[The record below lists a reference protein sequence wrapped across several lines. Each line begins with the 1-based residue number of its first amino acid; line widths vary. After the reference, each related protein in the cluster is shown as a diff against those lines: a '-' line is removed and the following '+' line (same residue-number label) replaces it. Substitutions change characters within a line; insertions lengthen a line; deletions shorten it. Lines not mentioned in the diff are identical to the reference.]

1 MQENKRSRKW
11 IVMAVAVAGVI
22 AVAVGLAIGRSA
34 PDGAAAA
41 APAASAATSAGKPAL
56 TVTTTRAETLDWPR
70 TLEAHGSVAAW
81 QEASIGAEI
90 GGFRLTEVRVNVGDR
105 VRRGQVLALMSP
117 DTVQADLAQT
127 RAALAEAEATLAEA
141 QANAERARQLQT
153 TGAISSQQINQYLTA
168 EQTARARLE
177 AQRARLEAEALRLR
191 QTRVLAPDDG
201 VISARTAAVGA
212 VAQPGAEMFRL
223 IRGGRLEWRAE
234 VTATEL
240 PRLRAGMPAR
250 LLHDDGSSTPGRV
263 RMVAPTID
271 PQTRNGLVYVDLP
284 ANGDDRAQVRAGLF
298 ARGEFELGRSPAL
311 TLPQSAVVLRDGFSY
326 ALRVGPDARLAQ
338 VKLATGRRLGE
349 RIEVLDGLKAG
360 DLVVA
365 SGAGF
370 LGDGDLVR
378 VVPAGPRA
386 DAASAP

>member
-1 MQENKRSRKW
+1 MQENKQLRNR
-11 IVMAVAVAGVI
+11 IAIALAVAAVI
-22 AVAVGLAIGRSA
+22 AIAVWLATRGSQ
-34 PDGAAAA
+34 DTAANAA
-41 APAASAATSAGKPAL
+41 EAAASAAKPAL
-56 TVTTTRAETLDWPR
+56 TVTTTRAEPLEWPQ
-70 TLEAHGSVAAW
+70 TLEASGSVAAW
-81 QEASIGAEI
+81 QEASVGAEI
-90 GGFRLTEVRVNVGDR
+90 GGFRLTEVLVNVGDR
-105 VRRGQVLALMSP
+105 VKRGQVLARMSG
-117 DTVQADLAQT
+117 DTVQADRAQT
-127 RAALAEAEATLAEA
+127 RASLAEAEATLAEA

-153 TGAISSQQINQYLTA
+153 TGAISSQLINQYLTA

-177 AQRARLEAEALRLR
+177 AQRARLQADDLRLR

-201 VISARTAAVGA
+201 VISARSATVGA
-212 VAQPGAEMFRL
+212 VTQPGAEQFRL

-240 PRLRAGMPAR
+240 PRIRTGMPVR
-250 LLHDDGSSTPGRV
+250 LLHSDGGTTSGTV

-284 ANGDDRAQVRAGLF
+284 ANGEGRPQVRAGMF
-298 ARGEFELGRSPAL
+298 ARGEFELGRTPAL

-326 ALRVGPDARLAQ
+326 VLRVGPNARLAQ
-338 VKLATGRRLGE
+338 TKIATGRRLGE

-360 DLVVA
+360 EPVVA

-378 VVPAGPRA
+378 VVQTSA
-386 DAASAP
+386 AASAPAAAQ

>member
-1 MQENKRSRKW
+1 MQENRTLRKR
-11 IVMAVAVAGVI
+11 IALALAVTGVI
-22 AVAVGLAIGRSA
+22 ALAVWLAAGRSA
-34 PDGAAAA
+34 PDGAAPAG
-41 APAASAATSAGKPAL
+41 APAQAAASAAKPAL
-56 TVTTTRAETLDWPR
+56 TVTTTRAESLDWPR
-70 TLEAHGSVAAW
+70 TLEANGSVAAW

-105 VRRGQVLALMSP
+105 VKRGQVLALMSP
-117 DTVQADLAQT
+117 ETVQADLAQT
-127 RAALAEAEATLAEA
+127 RASLAETEATLADA

-177 AQRARLEAEALRLR
+177 AQRARLQAEDLRLR

-240 PRLRAGMPAR
+240 PRIRTGMPVR
-250 LLHDDGSSTPGRV
+250 LLHGDGSNTRGSV

-284 ANGDDRAQVRAGLF
+284 ANGDGRTQVRAGMF
-298 ARGEFELGRSPAL
+298 ARGEFELGRTPAL

-326 ALRVGPDARLAQ
+326 ALRVGPDSRLTQ
-338 VKLATGRRLGE
+338 VKLATGRRLGD
-349 RIEVLDGLKAG
+349 RIEVLDGLEAG
-360 DLVVA
+360 EPVVD

-378 VVPAGPRA
+378 VVPAGQRVG
-386 DAASAP
+386 AAAR